1 MKSHDAVEE
10 DSRIEEELSLYAS
23 KVEAIS
29 FDTPVNEAKQSKVIE
44 VLGAATFEQPSFKE
58 LPEVKSEDNSVVTES
73 PGEEEVVTLP
83 SFEASAEATSEA
95 ATDSI
100 GEDELPLPFGASD
113 EAKLEVTDSIGEEE
127 VVPLPSFD
135 ASAEATSEA
144 ATDSIGED
152 DLPLPFGASDEA
164 KLEVTDSI
172 GEEEFPLP
180 SFEAFGEA
188 NFEDADSFG
197 EEDLSFDAFDEAK
210 LDASDMEVG
219 SLSLLDSDILLPLE
233 AADLGAPMSS
243 PGAQMLIGEIEE
255 AVSQLSKEQ
264 IVVDTRRWMDFSC
277 QVNTIESPTLNP
289 VFSARCEDDSESESS
304 SSSSEGEQNTLA
316 ENLLRTRR
324 QNAQLKQLNEVVT
337 KKNGVL
343 VAQIEKQAAEN
354 FDLVCKYRACLQK
367 LNEMLELEKKLGKR
381 FEEEKLKM
389 QHSYLEEQSNMA
401 KQFELELE
409 RCKSDAS
416 VDSKSEMQE
425 KFDSEITRLKDQH
438 SLELENAVRDKSN
451 ELQEAFSR
459 VKESALAEQKTQMSI
474 DFEAMMRDNLDEQRL
489 QLQEEFSNEILQ
501 MTQSF
506 ESEKAA
512 LEKSLSE
519 KALEEMQTALAN
531 QEKDLKTQAEVELQ
545 SSLHSQMESLEGK
558 FADQLERS
566 LNEQKVTLSKLTSM
580 IAQIEETKA
589 KMPSQE
595 TVLADALEKQ
605 KKELVTE
612 KYNALVS
619 LQEKFDL
626 EITRLKDQHSLEM
639 EKAVRDKSNELQE
652 AFSRVKESA
661 LAEQKTQMS
670 IDFEAMMRDN
680 LDEQKSQLL
689 LSFESEKAALEQS
702 LSEKAAQME
711 SLEGNLGEQK
721 SQLQEEFSN
730 EIQRMT
736 QSFESEKAALEKSL
750 SEKALEEMQTALA
763 NQEKDLKTQAE
774 TQMESL
780 EGKFADQLEQSLNEQ
795 KMTLSG
801 LKSLEENFI
810 SVKENEMLELE
821 NKLSKKFEEEKMEM
835 QRTYLDEQSKH
846 VKVELERCVRDA
858 RSKMREK
865 FDAEISQLKDELE
878 KAVEEKSVAEAVL
891 QSGQE
896 QVAAAEVTVKK
907 LSAAVQRLS
916 TENAHLCSQLTSA
929 DEIAEKLDKVATV
942 RVERVERQK
951 KYEEKLEEIRLNL
964 IKPKKKTKKKTKKPF
979 V

>member
-58 LPEVKSEDNSVVTES
+58 LPEVKSEDNSVVTE
-73 PGEEEVVTLP
+73 
-83 SFEASAEATSEA
+83 
-95 ATDSI
+95 
-100 GEDELPLPFGASD
+100 
-113 EAKLEVTDSIGEEE
+113 SIGEEE

-389 QHSYLEEQSNMA
+389 QHGYLEEQSNMA

-438 SLELENAVRDKSN
+438 SLELEN
-451 ELQEAFSR
+451 
-459 VKESALAEQKTQMSI
+459 
-474 DFEAMMRDNLDEQRL
+474 
-489 QLQEEFSNEILQ
+489 
-501 MTQSF
+501 
-506 ESEKAA
+506 
-512 LEKSLSE
+512 
-519 KALEEMQTALAN
+519 
-531 QEKDLKTQAEVELQ
+531 
-545 SSLHSQMESLEGK
+545 
-558 FADQLERS
+558 
-566 LNEQKVTLSKLTSM
+566 
-580 IAQIEETKA
+580 
-589 KMPSQE
+589 
-595 TVLADALEKQ
+595 
-605 KKELVTE
+605 
-612 KYNALVS
+612 
-619 LQEKFDL
+619 
-626 EITRLKDQHSLEM
+626 
-639 EKAVRDKSNELQE
+639 AVRDKSNELQE

-835 QRTYLDEQSKH
+835 QRTYLDEQNKH

-896 QVAAAEVTVKK
+896 QVAVAEVTVKK